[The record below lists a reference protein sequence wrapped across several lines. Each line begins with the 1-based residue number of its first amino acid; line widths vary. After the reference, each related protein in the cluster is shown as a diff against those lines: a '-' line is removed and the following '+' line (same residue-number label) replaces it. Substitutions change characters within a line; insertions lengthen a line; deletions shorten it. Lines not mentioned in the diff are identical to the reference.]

1 MVEAALGQGAC
12 GRAGGGGARDGAA
25 GRGTH
30 DGPERGGAGER
41 RRERVRDGGR
51 RRREQL
57 EVLAVAERVRDGVR
71 AAGERGRDGDRGEV
85 DVQVHAAF
93 ARQVPQFGGEAV
105 RDVDAGVGAGFAQ
118 RAAGGEP
125 RLEREVAPGRERV
138 AERTGREEAVAGA
151 CAGAQQRAAARHG
164 ARAEDVQL
172 ERVAARGVAA
182 DERHAVFAGEGG
194 EPVEDAVDAR
204 DRRVAGGDEV
214 DERPARF
221 GAHRGEVGEHAAE
234 RLAPDEPRVGL
245 RQEVVAGWTAS
256 AFEFCTL
263 EQYEKIKGQDQY
275 YFLVIADAA
284 GISYLNLHKG
294 TFEVISLPLMAAEGG
309 NGRELTYLGG
319 LIKTVQEF
327 TLEAMESEKVAYG
340 MEAWVNK
347 NYSKWGKAKE
357 VLIASD
363 DLPEGFTAEASYNGL
378 RIVDTAE
385 ADQAYID
392 AAGATLVSYTVAP
405 FTTEKGS
412 YCYKMLFDAETHN
425 LCYISKHKI
434 SAKKGEG
441 FLPEDLKRLSKK
453 K

>member
-1 MVEAALGQGAC
+1 MRKKLILC
-12 GRAGGGGARDGAA
+12 
-25 GRGTH
+25 
-30 DGPERGGAGER
+30 
-41 RRERVRDGGR
+41 
-51 RRREQL
+51 
-57 EVLAVAERVRDGVR
+57 
-71 AAGERGRDGDRGEV
+71 
-85 DVQVHAAF
+85 AF
-93 ARQVPQFGGEAV
+93 ALTLLFPLLHAQ
-105 RDVDAGVGAGFAQ
+105 GVVTT
-118 RAAGGEP
+118 RS
-125 RLEREVAPGRERV
+125 
-138 AERTGREEAVAGA
+138 
-151 CAGAQQRAAARHG
+151 H
-164 ARAEDVQL
+164 
-172 ERVAARGVAA
+172 
-182 DERHAVFAGEGG
+182 
-194 EPVEDAVDAR
+194 
-204 DRRVAGGDEV
+204 
-214 DERPARF
+214 
-221 GAHRGEVGEHAAE
+221 
-234 RLAPDEPRVGL
+234 RLADFTDKVTQVVLSGNALVTNAL

-347 NYSKWGKAKE
+347 NYSKWGKSKE